1 MARSLGA
8 ALRELWEQPSSI
20 QTRRQVKGWHAQ
32 ISALTKT
39 PRGYEAAH
47 KAGLHIKQRRT
58 LEGWLAQ
65 TIQPS
70 AANKRLINAAYR
82 LMVGQWDESVER
94 RDYRIHGSI
103 DSGDREEVRELIIDG
118 RAGDWG
124 PIIDAYLNG
133 ASDQEL
139 EDLFIEN
146 VIVEDL
152 GPTSPRR
159 GSDYEYGW
167 GFPGSDYAVLI

>member
-8 ALRELWEQPSSI
+8 ALRELWERPPSVS
-20 QTRRQVKGWHAQ
+20 RPVKGWHAQ

-65 TIQPS
+65 TGEPS
-70 AANKRLINAAYR
+70 SANKRLINAAYR

-94 RDYRIHGSI
+94 RDYRIHGLI
-103 DSGDREEVRELIIDG
+103 DSGDRQEVRELIIDG
-118 RAGDWG
+118 RAGDWE
-124 PIIDAYLNG
+124 PVMDAYLNG
-133 ASDQEL
+133 ADDDEL
-139 EDLFIEN
+139 EELFIEY
-146 VIVEDL
+146 VIEEDI
-152 GPTSPRR
+152 GD
-159 GSDYEYGW
+159 GSGDGW